1 MITNAE
7 HKARQTIQCSAAC
20 DVCKANK
27 PVKQNKELQVEK
39 DSYKMLD

>member
-1 MITNAE
+1 MNGIPLF
-7 HKARQTIQCSAAC
+7 IQRKEKCSAAC
-20 DVCKANK
+20 DMCKANK